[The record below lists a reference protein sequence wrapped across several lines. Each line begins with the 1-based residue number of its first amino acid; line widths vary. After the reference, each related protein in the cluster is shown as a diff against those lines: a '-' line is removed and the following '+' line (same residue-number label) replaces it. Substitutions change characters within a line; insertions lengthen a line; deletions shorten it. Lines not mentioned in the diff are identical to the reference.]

1 MATNNGIMFSDILYQ
16 YFDEIAA
23 KHGWGA
29 STQKQYQSTYIHK
42 IIPIMNERPLSE
54 YSAEDLEQ
62 AYTAIACSGR
72 PLSKFTLRRY
82 HALIR
87 VVVEC
92 AVEKGL
98 IADPM
103 WDVIFPHPT
112 APTEIAKREK
122 KIGRLPKSMT
132 PIMQVRLGEALYENA
147 LNSGDVMDLMLMY
160 EAGLRP
166 KEAAGTS
173 IGDYN
178 VPNPDVSYSTVDIY
192 NSTIGQSHERH
203 NALKTTNG
211 YRMAILGPRATEIL
225 NEQIAKTTK
234 LLDDGTLRLDPN
246 NGVPTIKQVPIG
258 LNRKDAVTPCASPQ
272 LTKAFRKLR
281 EEIQYER
288 EDFET
293 AQRIAE
299 SDEFEQATKQIV
311 DPQLGFAE
319 EKDATAYILRR
330 QLNTDAHIV
339 GYIAEERQYAMGHRI
354 ENTAVDRRDFRNLD
368 ILNALAAKQCKRP
381 SVNRSVLEQQV
392 VEVQEGSYQNDDVHD
407 IKLQVPIKKGRL
419 NIRITSH
426 EPLTPAQVTM
436 MIPEGVTAT
445 CRYYQKK
452 SNLPQRQAVNVL
464 NDYYEAFRKAYAL
477 LDEEKRLRDELEKE
491 GQSK

>member
-1 MATNNGIMFSDILYQ
+1 MSTNNGILFSDVLYQ

-42 IIPIMNERPLSE
+42 IIPLLNNRPLSE

-62 AYTAIACSGR
+62 AYTAIVCSGR
-72 PLSKFTLRRY
+72 TFAKSTRRRFRT
-82 HALIR
+82 LIR
-87 VVVEC
+87 VVIEC

-103 WDVIFPHPT
+103 WDVIYPNPT
-112 APTEIAKREK
+112 APTEAAKREK

-132 PIMQVRLGEALYENA
+132 PMMQIRLGEVLYENA
-147 LNSGDVMDLMLMY
+147 LNSGDAMGLMLMY
-160 EAGLRP
+160 EAGLRL
-166 KEAAGTS
+166 KEASGTS
-173 IGDYN
+173 IGDHE
-178 VPNPDVSYSTVDIY
+178 VPNPEACYSTVDIY
-192 NSTIGQSHERH
+192 NSTIGQSHKRH
-203 NALKTTNG
+203 NALKTSNG
-211 YRMAILGPRATEIL
+211 YRMAILGPRATEIV
-225 NEQIAKTTK
+225 NAHIMQTAE
-234 LLDDGTLRLDPN
+234 LLEKQTLQLDPE
-246 NGVPTIKQVPIG
+246 NGVPTIQQVPIG
-258 LNRKDAVTPCASPQ
+258 LNRKDAVIPCASPQ
-272 LTKAFRKLR
+272 LTTAFRKLR
-281 EEIQYER
+281 EEIQYDR
-288 EDFET
+288 EDFEV

-299 SDEFEQATKQIV
+299 SEDFEQATKKV
-311 DPQLGFAE
+311 MDPELGFAE

-330 QLNTDAHIV
+330 QFNTDAHIV
-339 GYIAEERQYAMGHRI
+339 GCTAEERQYAMGHRI

-368 ILNALAAKQCKRP
+368 ILNALAAKLCKRP
-381 SVNRSVLEQQV
+381 IVDRSVMDQQV
-392 VEVQEGSYQNDDVHD
+392 VEVKEGYYHNDDVHD
-407 IKLQVPIKKGRL
+407 MKLKVPIQKGRL

-436 MIPEGVTAT
+436 MLPEGVTAT